1 MLKYLVKRFFQTAVV
16 LFVVSVIVFC
26 VMSFTGDPVLMIV
39 PPNATDAQIAEARIA
54 LGLDQPL
61 WVQYKVF
68 LFNLL
73 KGDLGISYIF
83 KRPALTLIVE
93 RMPTTFRLGVFGML
107 VGLALALPLG
117 ILAALYEGR
126 FIDRAIQLLISV
138 NQAVPSFWLA
148 LMLIIVFGVHLGW
161 LPTTGADSWRH
172 FIMPTLVLG
181 LSVLPALARLAR

>member
-93 RMPTTFRLGVFGML
+93 RMPATLELVFL
-107 VGLALALPLG
+107 SV
-117 ILAALYEGR
+117 
-126 FIDRAIQLLISV
+126 LISV
-138 NQAVPSFWLA
+138 AVA
-148 LMLIIVFGVHLGW
+148 L
-161 LPTTGADSWRH
+161 
-172 FIMPTLVLG
+172 
-181 LSVLPALARLAR
+181 

>member
-93 RMPTTFRLGVFGML
+93 RMPATLELVF
-107 VGLALALPLG
+107 
-117 ILAALYEGR
+117 
-126 FIDRAIQLLISV
+126 
-138 NQAVPSFWLA
+138 
-148 LMLIIVFGVHLGW
+148 
-161 LPTTGADSWRH
+161 
-172 FIMPTLVLG
+172 
-181 LSVLPALARLAR
+181 LSVLILVAVALLCGVFAGAWPNNPLSWAIMGGSFIPK